1 MIRNYL
7 SQTLYHQAK
16 LGDNEYSQP
25 TFAKAV
31 EIKGRW
37 VEKRRIV
44 RNAQGREVVS
54 EISVTLAGDS
64 AVAPGDRLS
73 SDGELYFDVITV
85 SSFPGLGGAPLTKR
99 AYC

>member
-1 MIRNYL
+1 VIRNYL

-16 LGDNEYSQP
+16 LVDDEYGQP
-25 TFAKAV
+25 AFAKAV
-31 EIKGRW
+31 ETKGRW

-64 AVAPGDRLS
+64 TVAVGDRLS
-73 SDGELYFDVITV
+73 IDGELYFDVITV
-85 SSFPGLGGAPLTKR
+85 SSAPGLGGDPITKR
-99 AYC
+99 AFC